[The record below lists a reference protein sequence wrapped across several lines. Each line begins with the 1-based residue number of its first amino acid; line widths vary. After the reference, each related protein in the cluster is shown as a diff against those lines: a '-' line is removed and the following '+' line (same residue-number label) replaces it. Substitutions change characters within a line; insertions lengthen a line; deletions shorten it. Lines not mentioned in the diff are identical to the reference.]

1 MSKVVTTTV
10 LPDVAG
16 GSVTLGG
23 TGDSVVVTG
32 NDIRANVLQ
41 DAGGNA
47 VFTSDGSGVLS
58 GVNSGLGGALNL
70 LSTQTASNTANVS
83 FTTQLT
89 STYDVYIFKFI
100 NIHPVTDVQPFGF
113 QVNASGQTGF
123 NEYITTT
130 FFDADHTETDT
141 SGLQYETGD
150 DQGHTTGGTAYQK
163 LSRGVGNLN
172 DEAMSGEL
180 HLFAPSS
187 TTYIKHFYSRTA
199 EYMGSPRILDNFVG
213 GYINTTAAIT
223 EIDFKFASGNIDS
236 GTIKLY
242 GISKS

>member
-1 MSKVVTTTV
+1 MSKVVTTTL

-32 NDIRANVLQ
+32 NDIRTNALQ

-47 VFTSDGSGVLS
+47 VFTSDGSGTMS
-58 GVNSGLGGALNL
+58 GMNSAFGGALNL
-70 LSTQTASNTANVS
+70 IQSQTASNAANVS
-83 FTTQLT
+83 FTSGLD

-123 NEYITTT
+123 NETMTTT
-130 FFDADHTETDT
+130 FFDADHQETDA

-150 DQGHTTGGTAYQK
+150 DQAQGTAYQK

>member
-1 MSKVVTTTV
+1 
-10 LPDVAG
+10 
-16 GSVTLGG
+16 
-23 TGDSVVVTG
+23 
-32 NDIRANVLQ
+32 
-41 DAGGNA
+41 
-47 VFTSDGSGVLS
+47 
-58 GVNSGLGGALNL
+58 L

-123 NEYITTT
+123 NETMTTT
-130 FFDADHTETDT
+130 FFDADHQETDY

-150 DQGHTTGGTAYQK
+150 DQAQAGSYQK
-163 LSRGVGNLN
+163 LSRGVGNMD

-187 TTYIKHFYSRTA
+187 TTYIKHFYSRTS

-223 EIDFKFASGNIDS
+223 EIDFKFASGNIES

>member
-1 MSKVVTTTV
+1 MSKVVTTTL

-32 NDIRANVLQ
+32 NDIRTNALQ

-47 VFTSDGSGVLS
+47 VFTSNGSGVLS
-58 GVNSGLGGALNL
+58 GMNSGFGGALNL

-123 NEYITTT
+123 NETMTTT
-130 FFDADHTETDT
+130 FFDNDHTETDT
-141 SGLQYETGD
+141 AGLQYETGD
-150 DQGHTTGGTAYQK
+150 DQAQGTAYQK
-163 LSRGVGNLN
+163 LSRGVGNMD

-199 EYMGSPRILDNFVG
+199 EYFGSPRILDNFVG

-223 EIDFKFASGNIDS
+223 EIDFKFASGNIES